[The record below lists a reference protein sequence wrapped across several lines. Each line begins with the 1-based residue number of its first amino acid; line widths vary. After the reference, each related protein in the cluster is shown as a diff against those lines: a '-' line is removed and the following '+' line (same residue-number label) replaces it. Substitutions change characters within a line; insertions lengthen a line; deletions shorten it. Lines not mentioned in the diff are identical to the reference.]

1 MRMRFSIR
9 SQRIARDIGG
19 LDQTLLAARDISD
32 DDHRA
37 PHGAFGIERMQDI
50 EFQLTFST

>member
-1 MRMRFSIR
+1 
-9 SQRIARDIGG
+9 
-19 LDQTLLAARDISD
+19 LAACHIGD

-37 PHGAFGIERMQDI
+37 PRRAFGIERMQDI